1 MENKLIIQTS
11 VIIWEDSLLEY
22 VSPLF
27 TYLMNSV
34 IMLITIVFEY
44 LRDRCEQDQRRA
56 LL

>member
-11 VIIWEDSLLEY
+11 VIVIIWEDSLLEY

-34 IMLITIVFEY
+34 IMLITV
-44 LRDRCEQDQRRA
+44 LSDSM
-56 LL
+56 

>member
-1 MENKLIIQTS
+1 MKNKLIIQTS

-34 IMLITIVFEY
+34 IMLITVLSDSI
-44 LRDRCEQDQRRA
+44 
-56 LL
+56 